1 MPDHPKRVMPDL
13 KVVDEN
19 YEGPAPNI
27 AAAAACIREGR
38 RRQKAVQANAIAEL
52 QFRHEG
58 VVSTHA
64 QALQDSKRAAYK
76 HGLHKGI
83 WLGIIPGAVISLA
96 VGAMWM
102 LVGADMFGRNATTG
116 SMIARQAD
124 NVRLLEQQD
133 RAP

>member
-1 MPDHPKRVMPDL
+1 MADQPKRPMPNL

-19 YEGPAPNI
+19 YDGPSANI
-27 AAAAACIREGR
+27 ATAAACIREGR

-64 QALQDSKRAAYK
+64 AALAKSERAAYT
-76 HGLHKGI
+76 HGFHKGV
-83 WLGIIPGAVISLA
+83 WVGIIPGATIAILIGA
-96 VGAMWM
+96 VWMFLGAE
-102 LVGADMFGRNATTG
+102 MFGRNATTG